1 MKENKANKER
11 VRPDF
16 FFSEMN
22 PTVLRYYNL
31 ANLDKRKT

>member
-16 FFSEMN
+16 FFNEMN
-22 PTVLRYYNL
+22 PTVLRVL
-31 ANLDKRKT
+31 QSGKP